1 MLMRY
6 FIYFRN
12 QEYAKIIADKNPNSF
27 IKKTES
33 EILGVDPVD
42 HDVFIIDAHQGGDMS
57 DLNGLNVAYKL
68 CNSIRKVNA
77 KIRILTWFTKEQIVR
92 TNQFAKELV
101 SNNKIEFFQLP
112 KIF

>member
-1 MLMRY
+1 MPMRY

-12 QEYAKIIADKNPNSF
+12 PEYAKILACQNSNSY

-42 HDVFIIDAHQGGDMS
+42 DDIFIIDTHQGGDMS

-68 CNSIRKVNA
+68 FNSIRKVNA
-77 KIRILTWFTKEQIVR
+77 KIRILSWFTKEQIVR

-101 SNNKIEFFQLP
+101 SSNKVEFFQLP
-112 KIF
+112 

>member
-1 MLMRY
+1 MRY

-12 QEYAKIIADKNPNSF
+12 PEYAKILAGLNPNSF

-42 HDVFIIDAHQGGDMS
+42 HDVFIIDAHQGGSDMS
-57 DLNGLNVAYKL
+57 DLNGLKVAYKL
-68 CNSIRKVNA
+68 FNSIRKVNA

>member
-1 MLMRY
+1 MRY

-12 QEYAKIIADKNPNSF
+12 PEYAKILAGKNTNSY

-57 DLNGLNVAYKL
+57 DLNGLNVAYRL
-68 CNSIRKVNA
+68 FNSIRKINA
-77 KIRILTWFTKEQIVR
+77 KIRILSWFTWEQIVS
-92 TNQFAKELV
+92 TNQFAKEMA
-101 SNNKIEFFQLP
+101 SSNKIEFFQLP
-112 KIF
+112 